1 MARLARRACR
11 KNVRTFAGLWR
22 TGLVVLL
29 QAVLPTLVEAEPIV
43 SALPASVT
51 FDTIAVGETATASVF
66 IHNSGSTQASVT
78 SIFPISGSVS
88 LSASPESFVLAA
100 GQSQVVTFTF
110 APAFAGDVSDA
121 FKLISDAIVLDSTAP
136 SLNIPVSGRATGPRM
151 TISDA
156 RLSFQSQGVGTA
168 VSNTLVIGNSGTQ
181 PLNVVAFLTTSNAF
195 TVGATSFEL
204 APNDKQSVVVT
215 YTPTAT
221 SALSDTLTILSNSP
235 NGSLL
240 FVGLDAAETP
250 TQSRSARILLL
261 QTDGAASPAAGDSI
275 RLALFLIP
283 NADTIRG
290 VEAFLGFDNTL
301 LNPIGDEGPFLK
313 SGLTESID
321 FQINTVEADGT
332 TDAAAHFSTFFNQ
345 SQRAADTLAVIV
357 FEVLEEI
364 REETV
369 IRLLTENPLRNSNFL
384 SPENLSFA
392 IPGSTRVEFGNRAP
406 EIESF
411 EIFSFD
417 EDTELS
423 IDLTERANDRETAGL
438 DLTWRFEDPAGL
450 FSVVVE
456 TTADTAKTAR
466 VTPPENGFGVFDIL
480 AIVTDGGGLSDTA
493 AVVLDV
499 GPTND
504 PPDVPVYSAPADSSD
519 GLGSPVQLRWSG
531 GDSEGD
537 VVTYEVH
544 LGTTPA
550 SLQAIAISL
559 AEPQYDADGLGPN
572 TTYFWRIVTVDASQ
586 ARTEGLLSQFSTA
599 PDLTPPQFL
608 SVPKDT
614 IVTSTGASILWDT
627 DETSTSVVRFGLQQD
642 LADSSDFEAAGSPVF
657 LVLRHQVSL
666 TDLSP
671 ETTYFYRVT
680 SRDLFG
686 NQSDSSIGSFTTLN
700 SSFHFGDFDD
710 NLIIDFT
717 DFLAFAEAFN
727 TNLGEPG
734 YDQRADFNGSNT
746 VDFEDF
752 LEFAAIFGA
761 TLTKHITP

>member
-1 MARLARRACR
+1 MARLARRAGS
-11 KNVRTFAGLWR
+11 TW
-22 TGLVVLL
+22 LVVLSL
-29 QAVLPTLVEAEPIV
+29 AVLPMSVEAEPILSV
-43 SALPASVT
+43 SPASVT
-51 FDTIAVGETATASVF
+51 FDTIAVGDTATASVLV
-66 IHNSGSTQASVT
+66 HNSGSTQASVT
-78 SIFPISGSVS
+78 AILPISGSVS
-88 LSASPESFVLAA
+88 LTASPESFVLAA

-110 APAFAGDVSDA
+110 APTFAGDVSDA
-121 FKLISDAIVLDSTAP
+121 FKLISDAIVFGSTAP
-136 SLNIPVSGRATGPRM
+136 SLNVPVSGRATGPRM

-156 RLSFQSQGVGTA
+156 RLSFQSRGVGSP
-168 VSNTLVIGNSGTQ
+168 VSDTLVIGNSGTE
-181 PLNVVAFLTTSNAF
+181 PLNVVAFLTTSDAF
-195 TVGATSFEL
+195 TVGAASFEL
-204 APNDKQSVVVT
+204 APNDTQSVVVT

-221 SALSDTLTILSNSP
+221 AAVSDTLTILNNSP

-261 QTDGAASPAAGDSI
+261 QTDGSASPAAGDSI

-301 LNPIGDEGPFLK
+301 LNPVGDDGPFAR
-313 SGLTESID
+313 SGLTESLD
-321 FQINTVEADGT
+321 FQINTVEAEGSS
-332 TDAAAHFSTFFNQ
+332 DAAAHFSTFFNQ
-345 SQRAADTLAVIV
+345 NKRAADTLAVIV

-364 REETV
+364 REETT
-369 IRLLTENPLRNSNFL
+369 IRLLTESPLRNSSFL

-392 IPGSTRVEFGNRAP
+392 IPGSTRVELGNRAP
-406 EIESF
+406 EIKPF

-423 IDLTERANDRETAGL
+423 IDLTERADDRETVGL

-456 TTADTAKTAR
+456 TDDTAKTAR

-480 AIVTDGGGLSDTA
+480 AIVTDGGGRADTA

-504 PPDVPVYSAPADSSD
+504 PPDVPVYSAPADSSND
-519 GLGSPVQLRWSG
+519 LGSPVQLRWSG
-531 GDSEGD
+531 GDPEGD

-544 LGTTPA
+544 LGTTPT
-550 SLQAIAISL
+550 SLQAIATSL
-559 AEPQYDADGLGPN
+559 AEPEYDAEGLGPS

-586 ARTEGLLSQFSTA
+586 ARTEGLLRQFSTA
-599 PDLTPPQFL
+599 PDQTPPQFL
-608 SVPKDT
+608 SGPKDT

-627 DETSTSVVRFGLQQD
+627 DETATSVVRFGLQQD

-666 TDLSP
+666 IDLAP

-700 SSFHFGDFDD
+700 SGFHFGDFDD

-727 TNLGEPG
+727 TSLGEPG
-734 YDQRADFNGSNT
+734 YDLRADFNRSDT
-746 VDFEDF
+746 VDFADF
-752 LEFAAIFGA
+752 LEFATLFGT
-761 TLTKHITP
+761 TLTKRTTP